1 MERFDAS
8 ILRAYFICGTQD
20 LLVGKTL
27 ETTVGE
33 ALKAGITAYQFRD
46 KGSGSK
52 LSEQQ
57 RLSMAKKLRQ
67 MCAAYDVPFIV
78 DDDLG
83 LAKAVQAD
91 GIHVGQSDEAIRQ
104 VVADVGD
111 SMFIG
116 LSCSNEAEIKAGND
130 IPGIA
135 YYGCGPAYTTG
146 SKDDASPVIG
156 LSGLKKLN
164 ELATRPIVAIGG
176 ITEEN
181 VFAVAQTG
189 VAGSSVISMIAQNS
203 DIKRAVRKMLTVE

>member
-1 MERFDAS
+1 MERFDES
-8 ILRAYFICGTQD
+8 ILCAYFICGTQD
-20 LLVGKTL
+20 LLAGKTL
-27 ETTVGE
+27 EQTVEE

-46 KGSGSK
+46 KGSGST

-57 RLSMAKKLRQ
+57 RWSTAKRLRQ
-67 MCAAYDVPFIV
+67 MCAAYHVPFIV
-78 DDDLG
+78 DDDLR

-116 LSCSNEAEIKAGND
+116 LSCSNEAEIKVGND

-135 YYGCGPAYTTG
+135 YYGCGPAYATG

-176 ITEEN
+176 ITEGN
-181 VFAVAQTG
+181 VSTVAETG
-189 VAGSSVISMIAQNS
+189 VAGSAVISMIAQS
-203 DIKRAVRKMLTVE
+203 PDIKRTVQKMLTVK